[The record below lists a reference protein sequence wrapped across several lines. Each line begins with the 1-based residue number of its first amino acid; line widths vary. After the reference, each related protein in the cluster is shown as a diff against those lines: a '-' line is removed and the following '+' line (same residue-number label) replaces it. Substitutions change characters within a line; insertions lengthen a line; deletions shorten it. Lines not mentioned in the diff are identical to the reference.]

1 MTMHVLDRPGIAR
14 RVAKTYAAIG
24 AVAAVLVGMTAFAL
38 PAGSEDTPAHAH
50 VHRAHDP
57 VR

>member
-14 RVAKTYAAIG
+14 RVAKTFAAIG
-24 AVAAVLVGMTAFAL
+24 AVAAVLAGMTAFAL
-38 PAGSEDTPAHAH
+38 PAGAKTRQPTPD